1 MKWRFVMYSFNFKNG
16 DVLELKGI
24 KHAAFASQET
34 HCYEASVYY
43 NGKIIGVV
51 SNEGNGGC
59 DNFYPHGEADS
70 SMTKDGSYHHN
81 KNLWSCIGEDLAKE
95 HPQYFMEW
103 DKSWNKMTLE
113 IWCCNQ
119 VNKFLSAKDFNR
131 YMKSKVVF
139 IQPDEPKAIRYFSF
153 KGVKKVTQQHID
165 HIKSKY
171 PTYQI
176 LNDMPKA
183 EALDLWVSCNA

>member
-1 MKWRFVMYSFNFKNG
+1 MYSFNFKNG

-34 HCYEASVYY
+34 HCYEASVYF
-43 NGKIIGVV
+43 NGKIIGWVN
-51 SNEGNGGC
+51 NEGYGGSDTFNARQRGHSAEGTFA
-59 DNFYPHGEADS
+59 DNNKLWNTLEAR
-70 SMTKDGSYHHN
+70 
-81 KNLWSCIGEDLAKE
+81 IAEE

-119 VNKFLSAKDFNR
+119 VNKWLAHRDFKK

-139 IQPDEPKAIRYFSF
+139 TDPTSEDPKAIRYFSF
-153 KGVKKVTQQHID
+153 KGVRSITKQHID
-165 HIKSKY
+165 HIIAKY
-171 PTYQI
+171 PNYNV
-176 LNDMPKA
+176 LNVMPQ
-183 EALDLWVSCNA
+183 EQALELWMAN

>member
-1 MKWRFVMYSFNFKNG
+1 MYSFNFKNG
-16 DVLELKGI
+16 DVVELKGI

-34 HCYEASVYY
+34 HCYEASVYF
-43 NGKIIGVV
+43 NGKIIGWV
-51 SNEGNGGC
+51 NNDGYGGS
-59 DNFYPHGEADS
+59 DTFN
-70 SMTKDGSYHHN
+70 
-81 KNLWSCIGEDLAKE
+81 AKE
-95 HPQYFMEW
+95 PFKDNNTTWNLLESRIAEEHPKYFMEW

-113 IWCCNQ
+113 IWCCDQ
-119 VNKFLSAKDFNR
+119 VNKFLATKDFNR

>member
-1 MKWRFVMYSFNFKNG
+1 MYSFEFKNG

-34 HCYEASVYY
+34 HCYEASVYF
-43 NGKIIGVV
+43 NGKIIGWV
-51 SNEGNGGC
+51 NNDGYGGSDTFNAKPIKHGADHVC
-59 DNFYPHGEADS
+59 AKGSFADN
-70 SMTKDGSYHHN
+70 N
-81 KNLWSCIGEDLAKE
+81 KLWNTLETRIAEE

-119 VNKFLSAKDFNR
+119 VNKFLSTKDFNR

-153 KGVKKVTQQHID
+153 KGVRSITQQHID

>member
-1 MKWRFVMYSFNFKNG
+1 MYSFNFKNG

-43 NGKIIGVV
+43 NGKKIGVV
-51 SNEGNGGC
+51 SNEGHGGC
-59 DNFYPHGEADS
+59 DDFTPSGGTPNEAHT
-70 SMTKDGSYHHN
+70 MKHRYEVWR
-81 KNLWSCIGEDLAKE
+81 KLEDRIAEE

-113 IWCCNQ
+113 IWCCDQ
-119 VNKFLSAKDFNR
+119 VNKFLATKDFNR

-139 IQPDEPKAIRYFSF
+139 IKPDEPKAIRYFSF
-153 KGVKKVTQQHID
+153 KGVRSITKQHID

-183 EALDLWVSCNA
+183 EALDVWVSCNA